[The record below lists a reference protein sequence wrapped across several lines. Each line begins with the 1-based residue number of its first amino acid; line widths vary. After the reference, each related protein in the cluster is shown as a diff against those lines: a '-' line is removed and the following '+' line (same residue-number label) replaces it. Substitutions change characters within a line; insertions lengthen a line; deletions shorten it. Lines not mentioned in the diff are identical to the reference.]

1 MTLTPLSSPIRRLSK
16 FKLMGEN
23 YNRIVIAA
31 GLTIFIV
38 LTYVLTKD
46 TPGIHFRIDL
56 GRFLD
61 TPPMVHIHLTAALM
75 AFVTG
80 SVLLIGVKGTTRH
93 RVLGYLWVGAMTI
106 TALSSFILYGVTT
119 TPFSWIHA
127 LSAWTLIAMPMGL
140 AAARRRNIKAHARQM
155 TGAFVGGMLVAGL
168 FTFLPGRLMWS
179 IFFGV

>member
-1 MTLTPLSSPIRRLSK
+1 MTFTPLSTSIRRIPN
-16 FKLMGEN
+16 FKLMGAN
-23 YNRIVIAA
+23 YNRIVLAVGFTA
-31 GLTIFIV
+31 FV
-38 LTYVLTKD
+38 VVTYLLTKD

-56 GRFLD
+56 GRLLD
-61 TPPMVHIHLTAALM
+61 APRMVHVHLTAALT
-75 AFVTG
+75 AFLIG
-80 SVLLIGVKGTTRH
+80 GILLIGVKGTTRH
-93 RVLGYLWVGAMTI
+93 RVLGYTWVVAMTI

-179 IFFGV
+179 IFFGL

>member
-1 MTLTPLSSPIRRLSK
+1 MTLTPLSPAIRRLSE
-16 FKLMGEN
+16 FEMMGPQ
-23 YNRIVIAA
+23 YNRIIVVGGLIIFAVI
-31 GLTIFIV
+31 
-38 LTYVLTKD
+38 TYLVTKD
-46 TPGIHFRIDL
+46 VPGIHFRIDL

-61 TPPMVHIHLTAALM
+61 TPPMVHVHLTAALT
-75 AFVTG
+75 AFVIG
-80 SVLLIGVKGTTRH
+80 AVLLMGVKGTMRH
-93 RVLGYLWVGAMTI
+93 RVLGYMWVAAMSV
-106 TALSSFILYGVTT
+106 TALSSFILYGVAT

-155 TGAFVGGMLVAGL
+155 TSAFVGGMLVAGL